1 MKGVLP
7 DKVHRIYRDRRF
19 PDHGRT
25 GFGKDRKL
33 PGDDSGGS
41 QCAGIQLRLPDAHHI
56 AGLVQRHVDMRR
68 AGVVLDAAVGVV
80 AENGHQSGRLIEVRE
95 TGTEL
100 PVIPVKGGAELFVV
114 HENGEEHHEDRGG
127 VVLGLVGHI
136 GLQNL
141 GGAVIDAG
149 HQAAAV
155 AVIDDQMIGVRPG
168 GGFVLCYSAVVDD
181 TDRAFSG
188 AAHAAA
194 DGMDRLDNRSAE
206 RGDRS
211 VSVGG
216 GDGDLLAL
224 ERVEGCGERTV
235 EGKQICGRG
244 AHS

>member
-7 DKVHRIYRDRRF
+7 DKVHGIHRERRLFDDR
-19 PDHGRT
+19 RT
-25 GFGKDRKL
+25 GFGEDRKL
-33 PGDDSGGS
+33 SGDDSGGS
-41 QCAGIQLRLPDAHHI
+41 QRAGIQLRLPDAHHI
-56 AGLVQRHVDMRR
+56 AGLVQRHVDMCW
-68 AGVVLDAAVGVV
+68 AGVVLDAAVGVI
-80 AENGHQSGRLIEVRE
+80 AEDGHQSGRLIEVRE

-114 HENGEEHHEDRGG
+114 HENGEERHEDRGG

-141 GGAVIDAG
+141 GGAVIDTG

-168 GGFVLCYSAVVDD
+168 GGFVLCNGAVVDD
-181 TDRAFSG
+181 ADRAFSG

-194 DGMDRLDNRSAE
+194 YSMDRLDNRSAE
-206 RGDRS
+206 RRDRP

-224 ERVEGCGERTV
+224 ECVEGRGERTV